1 MFNKP
6 IRGVLAMAVV
16 LPLAGCQA
24 VLLSPSGDLAL
35 RQRDL
40 IIISTLLM
48 LIIIVPVIV
57 LTLWFAWR
65 YRASNQNAVYDPD
78 WDHSTRLELLIWAA
92 PLLIIIALGALTWV
106 STHKLDPF
114 RPLDRLAAGRSI
126 PTDARP
132 LVIDVVA
139 LDWKWLFIYPEQG
152 IATVNEVA
160 APVDRPIRFHITATS
175 VMNSFFIPAVAGQI
189 YAMPGMET
197 KLQAVVNQPGQFEG
211 FSANFSG
218 DGFNGMHFVFHGLSD
233 EGFTQWVQQAKSG
246 TQALGRNAYLKL
258 AQPSENEPVARYAT
272 VVAGLFDD
280 IVTNC
285 VQANPYCMGHM
296 QPITEAEQSVAADV
310 CTAPLPQYRQ
320 TSRSANGADHV
331 HPI

>member
-6 IRGVLAMAVV
+6 IRGLLAMAVV
-16 LPLAGCQA
+16 VPLAGCQA

-57 LTLWFAWR
+57 LTLLFAWR

-114 RPLDRLAAGRSI
+114 RPLDRLAADRPI

-197 KLQAVVNQPGQFEG
+197 KLQAVVNQPGEFEG

-218 DGFNGMHFVFHGLSD
+218 DGFNGMHFVFHGMSD
-233 EGFTQWVQQAKSG
+233 DAFTQWVQQAKSG
-246 TQALGRNAYLKL
+246 GQALGRSTYLKL

-272 VVAGLFDD
+272 VAAGLFDD

-285 VQANPYCMGHM
+285 VQSNPYCMGRM
-296 QPITEAEQSVAADV
+296 PSAELGQSVAANF
-310 CTAPLPQYRQ
+310 CAAPAPQYRR

-331 HPI
+331 HPL